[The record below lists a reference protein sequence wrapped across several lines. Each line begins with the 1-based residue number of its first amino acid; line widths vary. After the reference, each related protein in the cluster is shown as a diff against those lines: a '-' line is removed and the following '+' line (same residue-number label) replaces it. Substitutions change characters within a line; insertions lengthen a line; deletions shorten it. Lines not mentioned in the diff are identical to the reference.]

1 MKLTREQKIEIYEK
15 RYKVGRTIPSLS
27 NEYGIKK
34 SNIAYL
40 ISLIDRHGTDILRK
54 NENRYYSP
62 ELKLEIINKV
72 LIQNQPV
79 WATALEYGL
88 SSDGML
94 HLWINRYKADGCV
107 IIERKRGRSPTM
119 IKEKQTKSLEEMTPE
134 EKNKYYEETHIM
146 ENIIYN
152 ELICRGYS
160 VDVGVGEILER
171 NENNNYVR
179 KQIEVDFVVNRG
191 SKRYYIQSA
200 YSLPNIE
207 KRKQEERPL
216 TNIDDSFKKIIIVKD
231 NVSITRDD
239 NGIVTM
245 GIKDFLLNDNSL
257 DL

>member
-1 MKLTREQKIEIYEK
+1 MKWPQLFGHPNNWRPFYMKLTREQKIEIYEK
-15 RYKVGRTIPSLS
+15 RYKAGRTIPSLS

-94 HLWINRYKADGCV
+94 HLWINRYKADGYV

-119 IKEKQTKSLEEMTPE
+119 IKEKQTKSLEDMTPE
-134 EKNKYYEETHIM
+134 EKNKYYEERLLYLEA
-146 ENIIYN
+146 ENEY
-152 ELICRGYS
+152 LKKLHA
-160 VDVGVGEILER
+160 VVQA
-171 NENNNYVR
+171 R
-179 KQIEVDFVVNRG
+179 KNR
-191 SKRYYIQSA
+191 Q
-200 YSLPNIE
+200 
-207 KRKQEERPL
+207 Q
-216 TNIDDSFKKIIIVKD
+216 KKK
-231 NVSITRDD
+231 
-239 NGIVTM
+239 
-245 GIKDFLLNDNSL
+245 
-257 DL
+257 